1 MTWNPSRLLGVLAV
15 ALLCVPVAAGAAT
28 RQQELDKLLTQ
39 YHQLRQFNGAALVAN
54 EKGIVLKKA
63 YGQANFEWNVPNTPD
78 TKFRIASMTKQFTAM
93 VILQLVAE
101 GKLKLDDT
109 LVSALPDYR
118 KDTGSRI
125 TITHLLNHTS
135 GIPNYT
141 SAPDFFPKVSR
152 NPYAVADF
160 VKQFASGDLEFE
172 PGSKFAY
179 SNSGYYLLG
188 AIIERVTGKTYAQAV
203 QERIFTPLGM
213 KDSGYDVAAT
223 VLPKRASGYELTPGG
238 YANAAYLDMSLPYAA
253 GSLYSTVEDLYR
265 WDRALYENK
274 LLPEALKQKMFT
286 PGLENYG
293 LGLSMDPLPLNDGKT
308 VLATIGHSG
317 GINGFSSRIYRVPEG
332 REVVILLDNTS
343 RGDKLR
349 ELSAGLL
356 GVLHGIAPKAPRQG
370 IRELLSMRLS
380 QEPIAKTVAHYREL
394 KATKPDAYDFSDS
407 ELNSLGYD
415 LLRKGRAA
423 DAVEIF
429 KLNVEMFPKVGN
441 VYDSLGE
448 AYLAVGDRD
457 QARVNYRKAVEL
469 DPKNTNAA
477 AVLQK
482 LGETSGQPA
491 TKAVP

>member
-1 MTWNPSRLLGVLAV
+1 MTWNPLRALAV
-15 ALLCVPVAAGAAT
+15 ALLFIPIAAGAAT
-28 RQQELDKLLTQ
+28 RQQELDTLLTK
-39 YHQLRQFNGAALVAN
+39 YHQLRQFNGTALIAN
-54 EKGIVLKKA
+54 EKGVILKKA

-78 TKFRIASMTKQFTAM
+78 TKFRLASVTKQFTAM

-118 KDTGSRI
+118 KDTGARI
-125 TITHLLNHTS
+125 TLTHLLNHTS

-141 SAPDFFPKVSR
+141 NAPDFFAKVSR

-172 PGSKFAY
+172 PGSKYAY
-179 SNSGYYLLG
+179 SNSGYFLLG
-188 AIIERVTGKTYAQAV
+188 AIIERATGKTYAQAV

-213 KDSGYDVAAT
+213 KDSGYDVTAT
-223 VLPKRASGYELTPGG
+223 VLPKRASGYELVPDG
-238 YANAAYLDMSLPYAA
+238 YVNASYLDMSLPYAA

-293 LGLSMDPLPLNDGKT
+293 FGLSMDPLTLSDGKT

-317 GINGFSSRIYRVPEG
+317 GINGFSSRIYRVPVG

-343 RGDKLR
+343 RGDKLK

-356 GVLHGIAPKAPRQG
+356 SVLHGIPPKAPRLG
-370 IRELLSMRLS
+370 IREMLS
-380 QEPIAKTVAHYREL
+380 QTVNQEPVAKTVARYREL
-394 KATKPDAYDFSDS
+394 KATKPDAYDFSDDQ
-407 ELNSLGYD
+407 LNSLGYQ
-415 LLRKGRAA
+415 LLRTGRAA
-423 DAVEIF
+423 DSVEIF

-441 VYDSLGE
+441 GYDSLAE
-448 AYLAVGDRD
+448 AYLTVGDKE
-457 QARVNYRKAVEL
+457 QARVNYRKALEL

-477 AVLQK
+477 DALQK
-482 LGETSGQPA
+482 LGAQQSGPPA